1 MGKNFNFLNA
11 VQFLDA
17 LNENLFKYIVVY
29 FLIFYQGHESTSTI
43 MSITGAVF
51 ILPFILFSS
60 LGGVFA
66 DRWSKT
72 KIIQV
77 TRLLQ
82 ILFMA
87 LALLFMVYHSGNF
100 ILRAESFLNFGS
112 HHDGPSLNNPSPFPQ
127 KTKRLLGTPGLS
139 SPILRQYGSPHD
151 CLNLSHPEASKIQE
165 SLRAQY
171 IYVILFVVTTLS
183 ALFGPSKYGILSEI
197 VPKGQLLKANG
208 YIAAFT
214 FFGIIFGTALASLL
228 DTVTDEAF
236 PIMMSACIA
245 ISILGTIF
253 STLITRTNPVDP
265 HKSWPSLIYQEIY
278 DSLVEMAKI
287 PYMLTAAFCYG
298 YFLFIGAFV
307 QMNIIPYSVLIL
319 GMKPAVGGYLFLFS
333 SIGVGIG
340 ALIAT
345 KSSGKLASLPLSA
358 IGMSVGC
365 FLFTLFPFPF
375 WVNAIWL
382 IGLGIFGGLFLVPPQ
397 AFILSHSRPEIKGR
411 NFGTANFFS
420 FVFALLA
427 AGVLYLFNTL
437 LGISPRSSFSWIGI
451 LNLAVAGLLFFLT
464 RQKKPF

>member
-1 MGKNFNFLNA
+1 MGKNFNFLNV

-60 LGGVFA
+60 LGGLFA

-72 KIIQV
+72 KIIQI

-100 ILRAESFLNFGS
+100 I
-112 HHDGPSLNNPSPFPQ
+112 
-127 KTKRLLGTPGLS
+127 
-139 SPILRQYGSPHD
+139 
-151 CLNLSHPEASKIQE
+151 
-165 SLRAQY
+165 
-171 IYVILFVVTTLS
+171 YVILFVVTTLS
-183 ALFGPSKYGILSEI
+183 ALFGPSKYGIISEI
-197 VPKGQLLKANG
+197 VSKGKLLKANG

-228 DTVTDEAF
+228 DTLTQETF
-236 PIMMSACIA
+236 PLMMVACIA
-245 ISILGTIF
+245 ISLLGTVF
-253 STLITRTNPVDP
+253 SYLITQTNPVDP
-265 HKSWPSLIYQEIY
+265 DKSWPPFIYKEIY
-278 DSLVEMAKI
+278 DSVIEMAQT

-307 QMNIIPYSVLIL
+307 QMNIIPYSVLNL

-375 WVNAIWL
+375 WVNTIWL
-382 IGLGIFGGLFLVPPQ
+382 VGLGIFGGLFLVPPQ

-464 RQKKPF
+464 RQKKQF